1 MEKVRIGL
9 VGCGRHASKDLHPKL
24 CHIKDLYLVATC
36 DLDENLAK
44 EKAKIFGASAYY
56 TDVKKMLSNEKL
68 DATIIVGP
76 PQMHEDVG
84 IECLEQGLHIFVEK
98 PSSLTVEGAKKLAET
113 ADRVDKFGQVGHMM
127 RHSLSIELAKR
138 IISSNNFGKPISIE
152 SKYFTS
158 GPREARHFWGIDELE
173 WTYMLVQGLHPIDLM
188 HFFMGDI
195 VELSAKLCKVENGR
209 VAIAVNLEFD
219 QGAVGFLN
227 LSSAFPGWE
236 TRIEITGEAGAFV
249 SVENLSKL
257 RYSENTS
264 WAEDFAYK
272 EPTLCKTWEVAPYD
286 QGERIGY
293 QGELSHFIKSIQ
305 SNTRPYP
312 DLWDAY
318 KAIVVGKA
326 ILESAQENN
335 LVQVNY

>member
-1 MEKVRIGL
+1 MSKVRIGL
-9 VGCGRHASKDLHPKL
+9 VGCGRHASKDLYPKL
-24 CHIKDLYLVATC
+24 CHIQDLTLVATC
-36 DLDENLAK
+36 DLNEELAK
-44 EKAKIFGASAYY
+44 EKAKIFGADSYY
-56 TDVKKMLSNEKL
+56 ADVNKMILNERL
-68 DATIIVGP
+68 DAAIIVGP
-76 PQMHEDVG
+76 PQVHEDVG
-84 IECLEQGLHIFVEK
+84 IECLEHGLHIFVEK

-113 ADRVDKFGQVGHMM
+113 ANRVGKFGQVGHMM
-127 RHSLSIELAKR
+127 RHSPPIELTKR
-138 IISSNNFGKPISIE
+138 IISSINFGKPIFIE

-158 GPREARHFWGIDELE
+158 GPREPRGFWGLEDLE
-173 WTYMLVQGLHPIDLM
+173 WTYMLVQGLHPIDLI

-195 VELSAKLCKVENGR
+195 EELSAKILKAENGR
-209 VAIAVNLEFD
+209 IAIVVNLQFE
-219 QGAVGFLN
+219 QGAIGSLN

-236 TRIEITGEAGAFV
+236 TRLEIVGDAGLFV
-249 SVENLSKL
+249 SVENLSRL

-293 QGELSHFIKSIQ
+293 QAELSYFIQSIQ

-318 KAIVVGKA
+318 KAVVVGKA
-326 ILESAQENN
+326 ILESANRN
-335 LVQVNY
+335 GLVQIKY